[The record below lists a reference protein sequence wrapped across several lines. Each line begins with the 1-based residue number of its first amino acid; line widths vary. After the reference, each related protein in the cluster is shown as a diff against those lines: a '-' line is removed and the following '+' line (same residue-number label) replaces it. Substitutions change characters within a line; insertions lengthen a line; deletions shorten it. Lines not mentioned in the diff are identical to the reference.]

1 MATSAHA
8 QQRKE
13 AGHQNHAIKR
23 GFFFSLFRTVHLA
36 PLLFKQNNN

>member
-23 GFFFSLFRTVHLA
+23 GFFSLFRTVHLA